1 MITRVRTKTVIF
13 TRPFVLNEADGE
25 QPAGIYTVETEEQSL
40 DGHSMSVFRHMS
52 TTIYCYH
59 SKAKGGGSIRSLSV
73 DPSELAA
80 AQARDALPPA
90 CRSCG

>member
-13 TRPFVLNEADGE
+13 SRPFVLNDANGE

-40 DGHSMSVFRHMS
+40 DGHSMSVFRRVS

-59 SKAKGGGSIRSLSV
+59 LKPKGGGSLRPLSV

-90 CRSCG
+90 GRS